1 MPTKFMNFLA
11 ILVFCVGA
19 NPAQAQTITRVQT
32 LSFGTFALRDNNAPH
47 ALRVSRTNVV
57 TADSEFALF
66 TAPTRGEYSMSGF
79 PTDTPFTVSIP
90 DTALTSGGGGSFDL
104 GQFTPGS
111 GLSTDSSGNADLR
124 FGATL
129 TTSGTGGNY
138 TDGSYSGTIDITVNY

>member
-1 MPTKFMNFLA
+1 MAIWVICLAASPTF
-11 ILVFCVGA
+11 
-19 NPAQAQTITRVQT
+19 AQTITRVQT
-32 LSFGTFALRDNNAPH
+32 LSFGTFALRNNNAPH

-57 TADSEFALF
+57 TADSEFAIF
-66 TAPTRGEYSMSGF
+66 TDPTRGEYSLSSF
-79 PTDTPFTVSIP
+79 PTNTPFTVFIP
-90 DTALTSGGGGSFDL
+90 DTTLTSGGGAQFDL

-111 GLSTDSSGNADLR
+111 GLTTDGTGNADLR